1 MSLFTPIFNQMIF
14 LFALIL
20 IGFVLSKW
28 NFLPSNSAKTISK
41 LENIIFVPALV
52 MYTFINNCT
61 IAVLS
66 SIWKLLVLA
75 AIMAFLMIGVSIFV
89 AKLCFK
95 EKFLQRIAT
104 YGLAFSN
111 FGFMGNAIMNAIF
124 PEIFFEYTIFTLPFW
139 FMIYLWGVP
148 VLLMPTEETDG
159 KVKFTARLKSF
170 CNPMLVAMLIGLIIG
185 LTGLGAKLPTV
196 IVSGIKVL
204 GDCMSPLAMILT
216 GIAVGQTDV
225 LKLIKKWRI
234 YFTSFIRLLVY
245 PLVVLLILMLLPQN
259 SFFTATFFKCATCV
273 AAMPM
278 GLTAIVVPA
287 AYGKDTSDA
296 AGLAMISHLF
306 SVGTIPL
313 MFMLLETL
321 VL

>member
-1 MSLFTPIFNQMIF
+1 MALFTPIFNQMIF
-14 LFALIL
+14 LFTLIL

-28 NFLPSNSAKTISK
+28 NFIPSNSAKTISK
-41 LENIIFVPALV
+41 LENILFVPALV

-75 AIMAFLMIGVSIFV
+75 FIMAFLMIGISIFV

-95 EKFLQRIAT
+95 EKFLQKIAT

-148 VLLMPTEETDG
+148 VLLVPTEEIDG
-159 KVKFTARLKSF
+159 KVKFSARLKSF

-185 LTGLGAKLPTV
+185 LSGLGTKLPTS
-196 IVSGIKVL
+196 IVSVIKVL

-216 GIAVGQTDV
+216 GIAIGQADV

-234 YFTSFIRLLVY
+234 YFTSFIRLIIY
-245 PLVVLLILMLLPQN
+245 PLFILFILMLLPQN

-287 AYGKDTSDA
+287 AYGEDTSDA

-313 MFMLLETL
+313 IFMLLERL